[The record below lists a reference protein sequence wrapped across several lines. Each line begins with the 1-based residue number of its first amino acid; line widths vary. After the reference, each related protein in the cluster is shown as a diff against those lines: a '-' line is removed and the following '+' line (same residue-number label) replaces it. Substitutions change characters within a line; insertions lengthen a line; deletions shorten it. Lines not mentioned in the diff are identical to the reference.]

1 MKTLKLSDIR
11 GHMLAFAKDQVG
23 SRYIQHQI
31 EHSDQVEKDEIFD
44 EVLENCVELVDDIF
58 GNYVIQKFFE
68 HGEPRHWYGLVS
80 ALRGKIQRYAK
91 KMYACRVLQ
100 KALEKVDEKLQLDIL
115 SEIRGQILE
124 CMEDQNGNHVVQK
137 AVEKVHP
144 NHIQFIVDALL
155 SKPDKVFEMSV
166 HTYGCRVVQRVL
178 EHCIPEQTKHV
189 IERIHE
195 RFEEIV
201 VDQYG
206 NYVIQHVV
214 VHGSEMDKM
223 IIVDK
228 ISKNLYNYAI
238 QKFSSNVIE
247 KCFQKGTVQHKNMIV
262 KSACRITEENLPVI
276 VLMMKDQFGN
286 YVVQKMFEEVTPE
299 QRREL
304 VQVTKPHIPY
314 LRQFQYGKPILSRLE
329 KHFLKDSDDS
339 FDNPTNNTNVK
350 EVKQEVGYVENE
362 EEEEMFDVNSLITIE
377 DVSIGEL
384 TIQMAKL
391 LQTLLKRGIS
401 SAGTYFEYAIKIL
414 YRSAMFKEIEP
425 NPVVSLIVR
434 GITMMILEKEER
446 EEECKEVEKIIMMFV
461 AKLAVFANAQNFAL
475 LLNEL
480 VCLIDK
486 IFYHSEANVRQR
498 VYQLIG
504 LILIESNNVR
514 EVDNEI
520 ADEAWLIA
528 DDTTEVLDAVKA
540 NTLPEGI
547 QNRWLKWLS
556 SSVLDKSPKVRAAS
570 IFALSQMDPNY
581 EFIDSNLICKSMSDI
596 DENVRSMAVR
606 HVHFLDSHDIDSAF
620 YFIERCTENK
630 IRHQLVVRLA
640 SSVHLLS
647 FSQEQRFRFIE
658 ILANSDSV
666 RMQDAIHQNLVESWM
681 THASENISQL
691 SLFKI
696 GHQFIIPGED
706 RADEKIL
713 FQFPSLILEYLDP
726 IENPHA
732 TSIALKFAITR
743 YIRFNTSHATNLI
756 DFETFLTNML
766 DLSVTQCEES
776 LCDWTCY
783 AANAILITG
792 DDGRPVDEDAENA
805 VASGKILTPMLRRA
819 TAMLLAVCQ
828 HEDVK
833 SRSVLM
839 NTLFKFLIPTLLSNF
854 DDEVRLDGIELIGSA
869 SVVDVQSYAP
879 YLTFVIMIIETNKVK
894 EFGEKMTVEAL
905 KKLQSICNR
914 TITIKDRALRVK
926 LGSLDIEK
934 NIKEEVFEEAEGPI
948 PETCSKKRKNS
959 QRDVVIDSKKK
970 KTINEEIWIET
981 DSDEDDGCN
990 NSFEYV
996 PRPTRRRRTTSL
1008 ASSGVP
1014 KKRSLLNLDDEKEKP
1029 NDFDL

>member
-556 SSVLDKSPKVRAAS
+556 SSVLDK
-570 IFALSQMDPNY
+570 
-581 EFIDSNLICKSMSDI
+581 
-596 DENVRSMAVR
+596 
-606 HVHFLDSHDIDSAF
+606 
-620 YFIERCTENK
+620 